1 MSFVSS
7 IRLCEFHYRT
17 TTLLL
22 RLQYFDIT
30 YISSM
35 TAIKLWATERTI
47 LAFAY
52 FSIYTIDAF
61 IWMGMWSSISVK
73 FFHTHTHIHKRKKR
87 YTWNITFAT
96 FQYCFPM
103 ESFHSVLKRFYVT
116 FIVLI
121 YFCQLSSMLLFK
133 RNFSLQFLFIS
144 SAFVR

>member
-73 FFHTHTHIHKRKKR
+73 FFHTHTHKRKKT
-87 YTWNITFAT
+87 YTWNISHLLRFNIA
-96 FQYCFPM
+96 C
-103 ESFHSVLKRFYVT
+103 HSVLKRFYVT